1 MSFGFVPFCQKILKN
16 EKMLTENHLEELL
29 TLNLE
34 TVQPS
39 TFLEPLTTVQ
49 SAIFSDI
56 ISNLAACT
64 GVASTRKANLVFRGE
79 SLSNLSSKL
88 SSKPVDDKKIPE
100 LLFYFGDKA
109 KDYYENQD
117 ANAKSLRLLQNI
129 EDTSEMTCKVI
140 FEQIKDLLN
149 RSKKF
154 RRSNKSF
161 STFFETD
168 NLSTFIAQLAGD
180 QTIRDYYLY
189 LLHAKGVSSALVS
202 TSLSY
207 NAALK
212 FGANS
217 TNQCVIY
224 YVIPEPIKNFA
235 VSHLLMEE
243 YEKELGSRGMP
254 TYKHKA
260 LYTEEYEVAI
270 RGALFSCFILGL
282 MVDNGNRFI
291 VNPHLFSDKNK
302 CDSILEGLD
311 IDQTDIAARLVD
323 TGYKG
328 GVCTHLDGRFKTL
341 KNSR

>member
-1 MSFGFVPFCQKILKN
+1 MTN
-16 EKMLTENHLEELL
+16 ENRLEELL
-29 TLNLE
+29 ALNLA
-34 TVQPS
+34 TVQAS
-39 TFLEPLTTVQ
+39 TFIEPLSKDQ
-49 SAIFSDI
+49 IKMFSDI
-56 ISNLAACT
+56 ISNLVAHT
-64 GVASTRKANLVFRGE
+64 GGASPRKANIVFRGE
-79 SLSNLSSKL
+79 SLANLSLKL
-88 SSKPVDDKKIPE
+88 SSISCELDEKKIPE

-109 KDYYENQD
+109 KDYYKNYDDE
-117 ANAKSLRLLQNI
+117 AKSLRLLQNI

-140 FEQIKDLLN
+140 FEKINEELNKDS
-149 RSKKF
+149 SKKF
-154 RRSNKSF
+154 RRSNKNF
-161 STFFETD
+161 ATFFKTD
-168 NLSTFIAQLAGD
+168 NLSTFITQLAGD

-224 YVIPEPIKNFA
+224 YVIPEPIRNFA

-243 YEKELGSRGMP
+243 YEENLKSRGMP
-254 TYKHKA
+254 IYKYKA
-260 LYTEEYEVAI
+260 LYPEEYEVAI

-282 MVDNGNRFI
+282 RVDNWNQFI
-291 VNPHLFSDKNK
+291 VNPHLFSNKNK
-302 CDSILEGLD
+302 YDSILEGLD
-311 IDQTDIAARLVD
+311 IDQHDIAARLVD

-341 KNSR
+341 NNS